1 MAADD
6 DLDLVAVGV
15 LDELLIAQA
24 VRVQRRLR
32 DEAVHG
38 RDAQQARDEDL
49 HADDEKVPGEG

>member
-32 DEAVHG
+32 EEAG
-38 RDAQQARDEDL
+38 L
-49 HADDEKVPGEG
+49 GLGLGLGLG

>member
-6 DLDLVAVGV
+6 DLGLVAVGV

-32 DEAVHG
+32 DEPVHG
-38 RDAQQARDEDL
+38 RDAQQSCDEDL
-49 HADDEKVPGEG
+49 HADDEKVPG

>member
-32 DEAVHG
+32 EELPPL
-38 RDAQQARDEDL
+38 R
-49 HADDEKVPGEG
+49 VPQSNQRSPANDPSV

>member
-1 MAADD
+1 VAADD
-6 DLDLVAVGV
+6 DLGLVAVGV

-32 DEAVHG
+32 DEPVHG

-49 HADDEKVPGEG
+49 HADDEKVPG